1 MATIDELVIAVSKEV
16 TDVDSLLAL
25 IGGLKQQLLDA
36 LAQVGQ
42 LTPDQQAAIDGVF
55 ASLSANDQR
64 VADALAANV
73 P

>member
-1 MATIDELVIAVSKEV
+1 
-16 TDVDSLLAL
+16 LLAL

-36 LAQVGQ
+36 LAQAGQ
-42 LTPDQQAAIDGVF
+42 LTPAQQLAIDGVF
-55 ASLSANDQR
+55 DSLSANNQR